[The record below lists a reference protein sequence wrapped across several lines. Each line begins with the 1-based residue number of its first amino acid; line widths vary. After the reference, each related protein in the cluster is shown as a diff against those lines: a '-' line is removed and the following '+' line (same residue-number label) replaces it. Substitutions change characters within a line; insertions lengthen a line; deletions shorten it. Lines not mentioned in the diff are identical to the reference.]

1 MAKRLLSKRSDFVG
15 STPTKATVSN
25 ARVRK
30 MAQRTVLETVVSL
43 STRETVG
50 SSPTTGTM
58 GKKNQRYCIRAN
70 PPKGWQIWD
79 RKLARWWGKPT
90 KEFPYVILQKLNE
103 GKQSELK
110 Y

>member
-1 MAKRLLSKRSDFVG
+1 
-15 STPTKATVSN
+15 
-25 ARVRK
+25 
-30 MAQRTVLETVVSL
+30 MAQRTTLEVVVSL
-43 STRETVG
+43 STRDTVG

-79 RKLARWWGKPT
+79 RKMAKWWGKPT
-90 KEFPYVILQKLNE
+90 KDFPYDILLKLNE
-103 GKQSELK
+103 GKKSELK